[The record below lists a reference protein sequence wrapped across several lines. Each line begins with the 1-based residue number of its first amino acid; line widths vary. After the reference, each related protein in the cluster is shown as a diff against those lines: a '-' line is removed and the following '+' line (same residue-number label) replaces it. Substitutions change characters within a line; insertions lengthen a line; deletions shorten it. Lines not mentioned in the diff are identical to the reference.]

1 MADTASTPIHQ
12 ALPYGMN
19 IRLTQDQRV
28 FLQLVAEAND
38 EKVSAALRRVVD
50 EAIALVVEDNRAPD
64 GTRRDPFGIVSSW
77 QPDPAWLERHS
88 EDDS

>member
-1 MADTASTPIHQ
+1 MADTSTPIAQ

-19 IRLTQDQRV
+19 IRLTQDQRL
-28 FLQLVAEAND
+28 FLQMVAEAND

-50 EAIALVVEDNRAPD
+50 EAIALVVEDNRTPA
-64 GTRRDPFGIVSSW
+64 GHRRDPFGIVASW
-77 QPDPAWLERHS
+77 EPDPAWQARHG